1 VTLVQGFGLSSDAL
15 GLWSI
20 HLASSPISFVD
31 SHHHQKTFN
40 TRPRAP
46 VRIRTKDPAVGKVCD
61 ELPSPPHDSTT
72 PFRVRMRLNFLGRN
86 SAWKYAQCRRTTI
99 GDAQRRAFSTP
110 GQPLRIFD
118 KRRKRRAVQLAAAGT
133 LTASAAFLSDEIKHG
148 YNAAERSARV
158 MSTLA
163 VCVNEYVLKFLVWLI
178 GSDEIAA
185 ATERLSSRTPM
196 IPTKKH

>member
-1 VTLVQGFGLSSDAL
+1 VEHPLSVITQKFCRLSPPSED
-15 GLWSI
+15 SQ
-20 HLASSPISFVD
+20 HASPS
-31 SHHHQKTFN
+31 
-40 TRPRAP
+40 P
-46 VRIRTKDPAVGKVCD
+46 VRFRTKDLAARKVCD
-61 ELPSPPHDSTT
+61 EHPSPPHDSIA

-86 SAWKYAQCRRTTI
+86 SAWKYTQCPRTTI
-99 GDAQRRAFSTP
+99 GDAKRRAFSTP
-110 GQPLRIFD
+110 GQPTRIFD
-118 KRRKRRAVQLAAAGT
+118 KRRKSRAVQLAAAGT

-163 VCVNEYVLKFLVWLI
+163 VCVNEYVLKFLGWLI

-185 ATERLSSRTPM
+185 ATERLSSCTPM